1 MKRSSVQ
8 KGFTLVELLVVIGI
22 IALLISILL
31 PALQKAR
38 AQANLVYC
46 QANLR
51 SINQLFAIYES
62 ENNGYIP
69 TSHGNTSGSNGGSIN
84 PVPAK
89 QNTGGVAANGPS
101 FADTL
106 TLMTQN
112 PKVPWYNTATAAVS
126 FPTSAFFP
134 TGFYIP
140 SSNMREMLALDYLP
154 TFHDVDVPALPWST
168 RACAYIA
175 NIRVIGND
183 QVEPWAYPPGAFPSR
198 RIGSIK
204 RATEVLMM
212 WDGQMNVAAATKG
225 STWNQGVPYTYTYAL
240 DNWVAGSNSSHDYL
254 FPNPGNGPSS
264 VNGAATGPVIYFD
277 PSDYGNRISLGAP
290 LPGTT
295 PAPASNTPGSVSL
308 QYLQAEN
315 SDYTYNGVFSGQH
328 ANGAYSCE
336 MRFRHMN
343 NQVANFLFVDG
354 HVDSRRIGDVV
365 ARDICANQ

>member
-1 MKRSSVQ
+1 
-8 KGFTLVELLVVIGI
+8 VELLVVIGI

-38 AQANLVYC
+38 AQANLIYC

-69 TSHGNTSGSNGGSIN
+69 TSHGNTSGSNGGTID

-89 QNTGGVAANGPS
+89 QNTGSNAANGPS

-106 TLMTQN
+106 TLMTEN
-112 PKVPWYNTATAAVS
+112 PKVPWFTSAVGSAASGSFSFGPPFNFSGSFPSTAAN
-126 FPTSAFFP
+126 PLRQT
-134 TGFYIP
+134 
-140 SSNMREMLALDYLP
+140 LALDYLP

-183 QVEPWAYPPGAFPSR
+183 QVETWAYPPGAFPSR

-204 RATEVLMM
+204 RATEVMMM
-212 WDGQMNVAAATKG
+212 WDGQMNVSSASKG
-225 STWNQGVPYTYTYAL
+225 TTWNQGVPYTYSYAL

-254 FPNPGNGPSS
+254 FPIPGNGPSS
-264 VNGAATGPVIYFD
+264 QNGQATGPVIYFD

-343 NQVANFLFVDG
+343 SQVANFLFVDG